1 MAMRSV
7 LFLFTILAVLI
18 MPNGFG
24 VAKEIIDK
32 GIVISD
38 LKAKVLAGTPNGAL
52 YVKIQ
57 NCEDCKIILHA
68 VKIDP
73 VICRKVELHDHVERV
88 STSGVPYLEM
98 IEIPAME
105 INPGT
110 TLKLIPGSK
119 HIMLMGIDHISYCRE
134 QALNL
139 TFCFRKVTGEEFE
152 VAVDLPIDKKT
163 KRCEG

>member
-7 LFLFTILAVLI
+7 LFLFTILFAII
-18 MPNGFG
+18 MPKAFS
-24 VAKEIIDK
+24 ATKLLDK
-32 GIVISD
+32 GVVISG

-52 YVKIQ
+52 YVEIQ
-57 NCEDCKIILHA
+57 NCEDCKIILHE

-73 VICRKVELHDHVERV
+73 VICRKVELHDHVERI
-88 STSGVPYLEM
+88 SASGVPFLEM

-105 INPGT
+105 INSGA

-119 HIMLMGIDHISYCRE
+119 HIMLIGIDHISYCRE

-152 VAVDLPIDKKT
+152 VAVDFPIDKKT